1 MKLIDCLE
9 IHSKKYN
16 IYLKIWQKENIKR
29 AYLDSSLI
37 ADLTNNKQFEYDYS
51 NGDFFYDFADKKCYA
66 KKGIYR
72 SEDVDL
78 DLITSKI
85 NDDCKCCKC
94 RPDHDCVD
102 NCPNSRFWN

>member
-37 ADLTNNKQFEYDYS
+37 ADLTILQTKNVMQ
-51 NGDFFYDFADKKCYA
+51 KKEFIA
-66 KKGIYR
+66 MKM
-72 SEDVDL
+72 
-78 DLITSKI
+78 
-85 NDDCKCCKC
+85 
-94 RPDHDCVD
+94 
-102 NCPNSRFWN
+102 